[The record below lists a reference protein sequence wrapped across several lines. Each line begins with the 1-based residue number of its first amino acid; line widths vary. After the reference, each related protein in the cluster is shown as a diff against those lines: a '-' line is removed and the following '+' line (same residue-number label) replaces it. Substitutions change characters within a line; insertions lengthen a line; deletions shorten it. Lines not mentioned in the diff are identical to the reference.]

1 MPLVRVKDKAQI
13 TLPAKVRRTLG
24 IEEGDY
30 LEVQLEG
37 NRIVLIP
44 QTVMAKLPPV
54 TLSRG
59 GEQMLEEALEDVR
72 QGRVREHGDV
82 ESLIEELH
90 DEADQD

>member
-44 QTVMAKLPPV
+44 QTVIAKLPPV

-59 GEQMLEEALEDVR
+59 AEQMLEEALEDV
-72 QGRVREHGDV
+72 QAGRVREHGTV